1 MSKELK
7 VGIFT
12 LIGIT
17 VFVLGIQYLKGSKV
31 FSKEIDYY
39 AVYDNVEGLSPSN
52 PVYLNGY
59 PVGRVS
65 DIQLVIIGGKSKAL
79 LRISIEKSR
88 KIPKDS
94 KALIYSADLLGEKAV
109 KLVYG
114 SESSFLAANDT
125 IFGGME
131 IGMIEKLGNEITPL
145 LGHID
150 TLVVDIN
157 SLVKS
162 DREKD
167 LRKIVENLADLSDD
181 LPILSK
187 DLRVLLESPNSKLNS
202 TLSNLDA
209 ITANIKKDNDKINR
223 LLSNLAD
230 FSDTLNQVPIKQT
243 LVEAQMAIANVNV
256 LVDSIKSG
264 SGTVTKLIKDPSIY
278 NNLDSAMVNV
288 NALLTDLKANPG
300 RYVHLSL
307 LKIDRYNKPEKK
319 KKTSK

>member
-1 MSKELK
+1 M
-7 VGIFT
+7 
-12 LIGIT
+12 
-17 VFVLGIQYLKGSKV
+17 
-31 FSKEIDYY
+31 
-39 AVYDNVEGLSPSN
+39 YDNVEGLSPSN

-59 PVGRVS
+59 PIGRVS
-65 DIQLVIIGGKSKAL
+65 DIQLVVIGGKSKAL
-79 LRISIEKSR
+79 LRLSIEKSR

-109 KLVYG
+109 KLIYG
-114 SESSFLAANDT
+114 SSSEFLASNDT
-125 IFGGME
+125 VTGGME
-131 IGMIEKLGNEITPL
+131 IGMIEKLGNDITPL

-162 DREKD
+162 DKERD
-167 LRKIVENLADLSDD
+167 LRTIIENLADLSAD
-181 LPILSK
+181 LPLLSK
-187 DLRVLLESPNSKLNS
+187 DVRMLLESPNSKLNT

-243 LVEAQMAIANVNV
+243 VLEAQYAIANVSV

-264 SGTVTKLIKDPSIY
+264 SGTVTKLIQDPSIY
-278 NNLDSAMVNV
+278 NNLDSAMVSV

-307 LKIDRYNKPEKK
+307 IKIDRYNKPDKK